1 MGAFMFARRRS
12 PFHAK
17 CDSGSSMKLT
27 RSLLA
32 LAALA
37 CVAGPSSAQTG
48 AAPSGGA
55 LLYDTYCV
63 SCHTTQIHWRDRKLA
78 RDYASLTRQVM
89 RWQANVG
96 LQWTAEEIDEVAR
109 YLNATIYHLPQ
120 PAPRPVG

>member
-1 MGAFMFARRRS
+1 
-12 PFHAK
+12 
-17 CDSGSSMKLT
+17 MKLT

-32 LAALA
+32 LAALV
-37 CVAGPSSAQTG
+37 CVVGASSAQTR

-63 SCHTTQIHWRDRKLA
+63 SCHSSQIHWRDRKLA
-78 RDYASLTRQVM
+78 RDYAGLARQVM

-109 YLNATIYHLPQ
+109 YLNATIYHFPE
-120 PAPRPVG
+120 PAPRPIG